1 MTRPARL
8 DPIVVPFDAP
18 TERRTA
24 SARQRIATITRD
36 PRDPRDVID
45 DSPAIARRGRTLT
58 EAIRAYADS
67 TAIDGPHHGT
77 AQAAA
82 IEVARAGE
90 SHLAALIDD
99 AMKDGATTGAAI
111 AARLVAMGVGVRL

>member
-36 PRDPRDVID
+36 PRDVID
-45 DSPAIARRGRTLT
+45 DAPTCARAVGV
-58 EAIRAYADS
+58 EAYRRQVDSVALDPSHGLAQVEAMQAAKLRRAHDVAAVAVRD
-67 TAIDGPHHGT
+67 IDG
-77 AQAAA
+77 
-82 IEVARAGE
+82 E
-90 SHLAALIDD
+90 
-99 AMKDGATTGAAI
+99 AMPSTI
-111 AARLVAMGVGVRL
+111 ARLVVEALRRDGVL